1 MEEERVEQSTA
12 EDKGEDAPSS
22 NASDDV
28 AQEISRLVEAMAR
41 AARSVWSSEQRHQL
55 ETDLRRCL
63 GSLVGNV
70 EDALSRFSQS
80 EQGKE
85 LHEHASKV
93 ADRVSKSALA
103 AELKDGLAQGIKTGC
118 HRGAKVRRRPGKA
131 GGGNSSP
138 PGHPSRTGK
147 AKRRNRDMQGGGQP
161 AFAAGAG
168 MAFRGARR

>member
-103 AELKDGLAQGIKTGC
+103 AELKDGLAQGIKT
-118 HRGAKVRRRPGKA
+118 AATEVQK
-131 GGGNSSP
+131 
-138 PGHPSRTGK
+138 
-147 AKRRNRDMQGGGQP
+147 
-161 AFAAGAG
+161 FADGLEKQEAETA
-168 MAFRGARR
+168 APQDIPVEPESEEKK